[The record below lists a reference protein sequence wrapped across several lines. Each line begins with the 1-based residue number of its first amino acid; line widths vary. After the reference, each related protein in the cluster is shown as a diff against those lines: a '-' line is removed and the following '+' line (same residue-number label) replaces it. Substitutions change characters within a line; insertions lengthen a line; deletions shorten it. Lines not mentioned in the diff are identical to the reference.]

1 MGLNPTRDEG
11 HLGIVLADVGGLM
24 KVSVLLSL
32 ADHRVV
38 CMDIN
43 VSISRSEATSHEVW
57 DFKHADWDGLKLAIK
72 HCCWCKFLVQS
83 NFDMSVEEFCD
94 H

>member
-11 HLGIVLADVGGLM
+11 QLGIGLADVGGLM

-38 CMDIN
+38 CMGIN
-43 VSISRSEATSHEVW
+43 VDISRFEATSLEV
-57 DFKHADWDGLKLAIK
+57 
-72 HCCWCKFLVQS
+72 
-83 NFDMSVEEFCD
+83 
-94 H
+94 